1 MRNLSLL
8 AAVSLVAILLAAC
21 EGGLIGMGGGKN
33 AETSC
38 LDPQGPAYCGWR
50 ITDYKIMRYQKRT
63 PSANLMSP
71 YKEKNTAKTH
81 LRLRSKNTTGG
92 SKGVSTV
99 NFVIFWEDPEY
110 FANFS
115 SSPVDTLNTD
125 KAGEPRVTMN
135 RPMSQ
140 LQPILDMLRNEKPA
154 WLRAYRHPD
163 NSAVATETQ
172 FFTSY
177 EPVGENE

>member
-1 MRNLSLL
+1 
-8 AAVSLVAILLAAC
+8 
-21 EGGLIGMGGGKN
+21 MGGGKN

-38 LDPQGPAYCGWR
+38 LDPQGPAYCGWK
-50 ITDYKIMRYQKRT
+50 ITKYKIIHYEETILLQ
-63 PSANLMSP
+63 
-71 YKEKNTAKTH
+71 
-81 LRLRSKNTTGG
+81 LRSKNTTGG

-99 NFVIFWEDPEY
+99 NFVIFWEDSEY

-115 SSPVDTLNTD
+115 FSPVDTLNTD